1 MATTLRRSFAI
12 QRRVIGAL
20 VLREVITRYGRHNLG
35 VLWMVVEPM
44 MFTLGIVAVWSI
56 IGIGSHSGLPLVPL
70 ALTGYTSI
78 LMWRNVASRC
88 TQIMRANLP
97 LMHHRN
103 VRIFDMYVAR
113 IILEIGGIL
122 LSFFVLLG
130 VFTVAGYMDFPRD
143 VLSMALG
150 LAMLTWFGVALAMII
165 GYVSEISEIADRVWH
180 VLVYL
185 SIPVTGA
192 MYIVAWLPPDFR
204 AIVLWFPMVHGAELL
219 RSGIFGSVAQFY
231 FDLPYLCMVNGI
243 ITVIG
248 LLLIRDLNKRAEP

>member
-1 MATTLRRSFAI
+1 MTLQRSFAI

-103 VRIFDMYVAR
+103 VRVLDMYIAR

-122 LSFFVLLG
+122 LSFLVLLG
-130 VFTVAGYMDFPRD
+130 AFIVTGYMDFPRD
-143 VLSMALG
+143 ILATALG
-150 LAMLTWFGVALAMII
+150 LAMLAWFGVALAMII
-165 GYVSEISEIADRVWH
+165 GYVSEISEIVDRVWH
-180 VLVYL
+180 VMVYL
-185 SIPVTGA
+185 SLPVTGA
-192 MYIVAWLPPDFR
+192 LYIVAWLPSDFQK
-204 AIVLWFPMVHGAELL
+204 IVLWFPMVHGAELL
-219 RSGIFGSVAQFY
+219 RSGIFGSAAQFY
-231 FDLPYLCMVNGI
+231 FDLPYLCLVNAI
-243 ITVIG
+243 MTVLG
-248 LLLIRDLNKRAEP
+248 LLFIRDLNKRAEP

>member
-1 MATTLRRSFAI
+1 MSANLRRSFAI

-35 VLWMVVEPM
+35 VLWMMVEPM
-44 MFTLGIVAVWSI
+44 LFTLGIVAVWSI

-103 VRIFDMYVAR
+103 VRVLDMYVAR
-113 IILEIGGIL
+113 IILEIGGII
-122 LSFFVLLG
+122 LSFFTLLCTFMATG
-130 VFTVAGYMDFPRD
+130 HMDFPRD
-143 VLSMALG
+143 ILSMVLG
-150 LAMLTWFGVALAMII
+150 LALLAWFGVALAMII
-165 GYVSEISEIADRVWH
+165 GYVSEISEMVDRVWH

-192 MYIVAWLPPDFR
+192 MYIVAWLPQDFR
-204 AIVLWFPMVHGAELL
+204 QVVLWFPMVHGAELL
-219 RSGIFGSVAQFY
+219 RSGIFGSAALFY
-231 FDLPYLCMVNGI
+231 YDIPYLCLVNGMM
-243 ITVIG
+243 TVLG